1 MNNYRTY
8 INFRNR
14 SNIKISRNDD
24 DIYTREMAL
33 KKKKENKL
41 EEIRKKEI
49 EEELS
54 ELTYKPKINKK
65 SEILSKNKMP
75 IYKRL
80 KEIEIEKNIKMEKIK
95 QNIGLKENNINQTN
109 QKFNE
114 KDFNNWLISNDNW
127 NTKKIMKL
135 NNIKNEVIKEEKES
149 QNKNELKPNPLYVY
163 WCPDCCI
170 CGPFFNHDE
179 LINQKEEIKIKTY
192 PKSYILIFETALTT
206 LIRCSLLSFKH
217 IKAKKYKNFFENI
230 LKNEFSILT
239 IKFLFSI
246 ITGQNRTYF
255 RYIFIF
261 YF

>member
-1 MNNYRTY
+1 MN
-8 INFRNR
+8 
-14 SNIKISRNDD
+14 
-24 DIYTREMAL
+24 L
-33 KKKKENKL
+33 
-41 EEIRKKEI
+41 
-49 EEELS
+49 
-54 ELTYKPKINKK
+54 
-65 SEILSKNKMP
+65 
-75 IYKRL
+75 
-80 KEIEIEKNIKMEKIK
+80 KNIILLYFITNIITRTIK
-95 QNIGLKENNINQTN
+95 
-109 QKFNE
+109 
-114 KDFNNWLISNDNW
+114 KDELIKD
-127 NTKKIMKL
+127 
-135 NNIKNEVIKEEKES
+135 EKES

-255 RYIFIF
+255 RYIFF
-261 YF
+261 FCSLLYFCIGKTIPMAITILVFSFVRIIAYPTCDNIASKFAFKNIVVKSIINGVMTYFLEIYCAIGERVLNEIIGNKIMRF